1 MKKLF
6 AIVLAVAMVLTLSVS
21 AFAAVSPGAKIYHKV
36 TVINGIGSTPVIHTV
51 EDGKS
56 VEVVVDPSKGDF
68 DDWKIYKED
77 GTVAK
82 EGVDYT
88 IVGKLTDEKIVVTP
102 KTDLIITGNYN
113 GKGTDPLTGG
123 ESKPQAPQTGD
134 FSMVYLTVIALAA
147 LGFAG
152 VAKKQLSK

>member
-6 AIVLAVAMVLTLSVS
+6 AIVLAVVMMLTLSVT
-21 AFAAVSPGAKIYHKV
+21 AFAAVSPGAKVFHKV
-36 TVINGIGSTPVIHTV
+36 TVINGIDAQVIVHSV
-51 EDGKS
+51 EDGNS
-56 VEVVVDPSKGDF
+56 QEVVIDTNKGTF
-68 DDWKIYKED
+68 DDWKIYKKD

-88 IVGKLTDEKIVVTP
+88 IEGKPTDNKIVVTP
-102 KTDLIITGNYN
+102 KTDLIICGNYN
-113 GKGTDPLTGG
+113 GKITDPLTGK
-123 ESKPQAPQTGD
+123 EATPDSPQTGD
-134 FSMVYLTVIALAA
+134 FSVVYLSIIALAA